1 MTNSSSMKI
10 NSTQNISIY
19 IYNVRYG
26 YGHKWKVVDRKKDT
40 FGRVTD
46 KEQVLKWPIGR
57 LKWYVIC
64 LYVLLW

>member
-1 MTNSSSMKI
+1 MKI
-10 NSTQNISIY
+10 NSTQNISIH

-26 YGHKWKVVDRKKDT
+26 DGHKWKVVDRKRET
-40 FGRVTD
+40 FECGTD